1 MLVSYIMM
9 EQGSGASGPGA
20 VCGTHSHCFCFFFFW
35 QLPPELSMA
44 SDARWNGHAQLP
56 GYSAEKENSLLLP
69 GAQNSSSQP
78 QSQQYRQHSKG
89 RG

>member
-1 MLVSYIMM
+1 MRKQNITVNTEMSLVPLFLPI
-9 EQGSGASGPGA
+9 ECPAAQ
-20 VCGTHSHCFCFFFFW
+20 
-35 QLPPELSMA
+35 QRLPPELSMA

-69 GAQNSSSQP
+69 GAQSSSSQP

-89 RG
+89 RV